1 MVAACYNRSR
11 KGEAFMYPC
20 FAVIESVPVPEDRT
34 HTFGIAMLKNGC
46 LLDMLYDVTVRRAD
60 AEKIVCKLNQNR
72 VAAIHF
78 RDIIY
83 DWITEQAML

>member
-1 MVAACYNRSR
+1 
-11 KGEAFMYPC
+11 MYPC
-20 FAVIESVPVPEDRT
+20 FAVIESVPVPEDRI
-34 HTFGIAMLKNGC
+34 HTFGIAMMKNGR
-46 LLDMLYDVTVRRAD
+46 LLDELSDVTVKRAD
-60 AEKIVCKLNQNR
+60 AEEIVCKLNQNQ

>member
-1 MVAACYNRSR
+1 
-11 KGEAFMYPC
+11 MYPC
-20 FAVIESVPVPEDRT
+20 FAVIESVPVPEDRI
-34 HTFGIAMLKNGC
+34 HTFGIAMLKNGR
-46 LLDMLYDVTVRRAD
+46 LLDELSDVTVKRAD